1 MDPITAQFASQL
13 EDQFFA
19 RQDAVLIE
27 QFHKLEAMERT
38 QRVLAEVSGITDERV
53 LRHLV
58 DLGLSPDLL
67 ATLALVP
74 LVEVA
79 WADGEVQEA
88 ERKAILEG
96 AASAGM
102 VRGAVDYVLLEQ
114 WLKQRPPEALLDAWL
129 HYVRALRQDLTP
141 EESWKIKQQFMSRA
155 RTVAEAAGG
164 LLGLFAISKEEQA
177 MLDRMTKAFEA

>member
-1 MDPITAQFASQL
+1 MDPITTQYARQL

-19 RQDAVLIE
+19 QKDAVLIE
-27 QFHKLEAMERT
+27 QLHKLEKMGRT
-38 QRVLAEVSGITDERV
+38 QKALAEVSGITDEQV
-53 LRHLV
+53 LKHLV
-58 DLGLSPDLL
+58 DLGINPDLL

-96 AASAGM
+96 AANAGM
-102 VRGAVDYVLLEQ
+102 VRGSVDYVLLEQ
-114 WLKQRPPEALLDAWL
+114 WLKQRPPEALLDAWI
-129 HYVRALRQDLTP
+129 HYVRALRKALTP
-141 EESWKIKQQFMSRA
+141 EESWKIKQQFMNRA

-164 LLGLFAISKEEQA
+164 LLGMFAISKDEQS